1 MIGSMNFG
9 NLDFSRKMKIFFHNN
24 IWARCLWSVK
34 FCRRKTVEVYVY
46 YGQPLDS
53 KRSCFGNLVF
63 NDAGNGIVIQ
73 SVIISTP
80 HALQAY
86 DDRIG
91 HHRPAMRAESL

>member
-1 MIGSMNFG
+1 MNG
-9 NLDFSRKMKIFFHNN
+9 RAVVGKTPATGVYNNL
-24 IWARCLWSVK
+24 
-34 FCRRKTVEVYVY
+34 
-46 YGQPLDS
+46 
-53 KRSCFGNLVF
+53 
-63 NDAGNGIVIQ
+63 Q